1 MTTEE
6 KIKESLIEQLKAQN
20 KYTDYC
26 IDMVNT
32 YMTHW
37 RLKELLA
44 KDIEEKG
51 LRVNIQSG
59 NGFITAKPNNSVADL
74 QKTTSIMLSI
84 LDKMGLKE
92 PVLASSADDY
102 L

>member
-59 NGFITAKPNNSVADL
+59 NGFITAKPNNSVTDL